1 MKKRYKILL
10 AVLVVFI
17 ALLMLGFVV
26 SQHLSNHYSDN
37 SNDRTLEKVTDSKQ
51 FNGQVF
57 ENKQARRTNPNPLD
71 LAKTILF
78 DKQQPSEPLKPIN
91 IVTMDKEQLIALQQ
105 DYKSQG
111 MLFFRLGHSTVL
123 MLIDGEYWLSDPVFA
138 QRASPFSFIGPK
150 RFHQP
155 PISIAELPAIKGVI
169 ISHNHYDHL
178 DEQAIKLLNA
188 KVEHFYTPLGV
199 GEAIIKWGVN
209 RNKVTQ
215 LDWWQSIKQGS
226 IELTSTPS
234 QHFSGRSTLD
244 RDSTLWSSWAIKGRQ
259 GSIFFSGDTGYSP
272 AFKEIGE
279 KLGPFDISFM
289 ETGAYNALWSD
300 IHMFPEQSAQAHI
313 DIKGKYLVPIHNGT
327 FDLSI
332 HTWTDPFERISIA
345 AKALSV
351 NLLTPHMGQLIRL
364 QDQVD
369 NAVTENAWWRE

>member
-10 AVLVVFI
+10 AILIVII
-17 ALLMLGFVV
+17 ALVILGFVV
-26 SQHLSNHYSDN
+26 SQQLSNNYTDN
-37 SNDRTLEKVTDSKQ
+37 ENAKTLEKVADSKQ

-57 ENKQARRTNPNPLD
+57 VNKQARRTDPNPLD

-78 DKQQPSEPLKPIN
+78 DKQQPSAPLKPIN
-91 IVTMDKEQLIALQQ
+91 IVTMDKAQLIALQQ
-105 DYKSQG
+105 DYKNQG

-138 QRASPFSFIGPK
+138 QRASPFSFIGPQ

-199 GEAIIKWGVN
+199 GEALIKWGVK

-215 LDWWQSIKQGS
+215 LDWWQSTKQGS

-234 QHFSGRSTLD
+234 QHFSGRSTMD
-244 RDSTLWSSWAIKGRQ
+244 RDGTLWSSWALKGQ
-259 GSIFFSGDTGYSP
+259 HASVFFSGDTGYSP

-289 ETGAYNALWSD
+289 ETGAYNALWAD
-300 IHMFPEQSAQAHI
+300 VHMFAEQSAQAHI
-313 DIKGKYLVPIHNGT
+313 DIKANYLVPVHNGT
-327 FDLSI
+327 FDLSV
-332 HTWTDPFERISIA
+332 HTWIDPFERISTA

-351 NLLTPHMGQLIRL
+351 NLLTPNMGQLVRL
-364 QDQVD
+364 QDQV
-369 NAVTENAWWRE
+369 NAELPENTWWRE